1 MAELG
6 YQEGRNFTFDYIQTP
21 DVEGYERNYRELAA
35 RKVDVFLAVGN
46 ERALRAALLAAEGR
60 PIAFLAVD
68 FDPLARGYVASLSR
82 PGGNVTGIFVRQL
95 ELAAKR
101 VEIAREAFPR
111 ATVIGIAFDTVSHE
125 QRDAA
130 SEAARKLGLEPRM
143 IEVKGQQ
150 DYGGAFN
157 AMDDARGQPIILPA
171 GPMFFRD
178 REAIAQALLE
188 RRIPSIA
195 AFRENMEAGAL
206 ISYGFD
212 LMGLFYDIAAYVHQI
227 ARGAKL
233 SDMPIEQSP
242 RFYMA
247 VNLKTA
253 ASLGV
258 SLSDVFVARANE
270 GTRMRRRE
278 FITLL
283 GAAAAWPLAARAQQP
298 SMPVVGWLGSGSA
311 EPLLIAALHRG
322 LREAG
327 FIDRRNVAFEYRW
340 ANGEYERLP
349 AQVAELVERR
359 VAVIVAG
366 APPAA
371 HAAKAATSTIP
382 VVFSLG
388 TDPVKTGLVESLNR
402 PGGNLTGI
410 TQFSTELEAKRLE
423 ILRESVPNANLIALL
438 VNPNFPASK

>member
-1 MAELG
+1 MTVTIGRRELLAALGGAGAAWPLAARGQRQPKMLRVGFVGMQPREWPLYTNFLRRMAELG

-21 DVEGYERNYRELAA
+21 NVEGYEGNYRALAA

-82 PGGNVTGIFVRQL
+82 PGGNVTGIFVRQV

-101 VEIAREAFPR
+101 IEIAREAFPR
-111 ATVIGIAFDTVSHE
+111 ATVVGIAFDTVSPE

-130 SEAARKLGLEPRM
+130 AEAARKFGLEPRL
-143 IEVKGQQ
+143 IEVKG
-150 DYGGAFN
+150 DHGYGDAFS

-171 GPMFFRD
+171 GPIFMRD
-178 REAIAQALLE
+178 RVAIAQALLE

-212 LMGLFYDIAAYVHQI
+212 LMGLFYDIASYVQQL
-227 ARGAKL
+227 AGGANP

-253 ASLGV
+253 ALLGV
-258 SLSDVFVARANE
+258 SLSDVFIARANE
-270 GTRMRRRE
+270 VRE
-278 FITLL
+278 
-283 GAAAAWPLAARAQQP
+283 
-298 SMPVVGWLGSGSA
+298 
-311 EPLLIAALHRG
+311 
-322 LREAG
+322 
-327 FIDRRNVAFEYRW
+327 
-340 ANGEYERLP
+340 
-349 AQVAELVERR
+349 
-359 VAVIVAG
+359 
-366 APPAA
+366 
-371 HAAKAATSTIP
+371 
-382 VVFSLG
+382 
-388 TDPVKTGLVESLNR
+388 
-402 PGGNLTGI
+402 
-410 TQFSTELEAKRLE
+410 
-423 ILRESVPNANLIALL
+423 
-438 VNPNFPASK
+438 

>member
-1 MAELG
+1 MLEVKRRDFMRFVGGAALTWPLGARAQHFVTGQAQQHSKMLRVGFVGMQARDSPLYTNFLTRMAQLG

-21 DVEGYERNYRELAA
+21 NVEGYEGNYRELAA

-111 ATVIGIAFDTVSHE
+111 ARVVGIAYDRVSPE
-125 QRDAA
+125 QRDAGA
-130 SEAARKLGLEPRM
+130 EAARKFGLEPRL
-143 IEVKGQQ
+143 IELKDEQGYA
-150 DYGGAFN
+150 DAFR
-157 AMDDARGQPIILPA
+157 AMEDARGEPIILPA
-171 GPMFFRD
+171 GPTFLRD
-178 REAIAQALLE
+178 RAAIAQALLD

-212 LMGLFYDIAAYVHQI
+212 LMGLFYDIASYVQRI
-227 ARGAKL
+227 AGGAKP
-233 SDMPIEQSP
+233 SDLPIEQSP

-258 SLSDVFVARANE
+258 SLSDVLIARANE
-270 GTRMRRRE
+270 VRE
-278 FITLL
+278 
-283 GAAAAWPLAARAQQP
+283 
-298 SMPVVGWLGSGSA
+298 
-311 EPLLIAALHRG
+311 
-322 LREAG
+322 
-327 FIDRRNVAFEYRW
+327 
-340 ANGEYERLP
+340 
-349 AQVAELVERR
+349 
-359 VAVIVAG
+359 
-366 APPAA
+366 
-371 HAAKAATSTIP
+371 
-382 VVFSLG
+382 
-388 TDPVKTGLVESLNR
+388 
-402 PGGNLTGI
+402 
-410 TQFSTELEAKRLE
+410 
-423 ILRESVPNANLIALL
+423 
-438 VNPNFPASK
+438 

>member
-1 MAELG
+1 MASHIERRKFLATLGGAAAMWPLAARAQQQPKMLRVGFVGMQPRESPLYANFLKRMAELG
-6 YQEGRNFTFDYIQTP
+6 YQEDRNFTFDYIQTSNI
-21 DVEGYERNYRELAA
+21 EGYDKNYRELAT

-46 ERALRAALLAAEGR
+46 EPALRAALSAADGK
-60 PIAFLAVD
+60 PIVFLAVD
-68 FDPLARGYVASLSR
+68 FDPLAKGYVANLSR

-111 ATVIGIAFDTVSHE
+111 ATVVGIAFDAVSRE

-130 SEAARKLGLEPRM
+130 AEAARKLGLEPRM

-150 DYGGAFN
+150 DYVGAFN

-195 AFRENMEAGAL
+195 AFRENAEAGAL

-212 LMGLFYDIAAYVHQI
+212 LMGLFYDIASYVHRI
-227 ARGAKL
+227 AGGAKP

-253 ASLGV
+253 TLLGV

-270 GTRMRRRE
+270 VRE
-278 FITLL
+278 
-283 GAAAAWPLAARAQQP
+283 
-298 SMPVVGWLGSGSA
+298 
-311 EPLLIAALHRG
+311 
-322 LREAG
+322 
-327 FIDRRNVAFEYRW
+327 
-340 ANGEYERLP
+340 
-349 AQVAELVERR
+349 
-359 VAVIVAG
+359 
-366 APPAA
+366 
-371 HAAKAATSTIP
+371 
-382 VVFSLG
+382 
-388 TDPVKTGLVESLNR
+388 
-402 PGGNLTGI
+402 
-410 TQFSTELEAKRLE
+410 
-423 ILRESVPNANLIALL
+423 
-438 VNPNFPASK
+438 